1 MHTRK
6 ILFAS
11 LALIAGLVLA
21 ESTAAQ
27 VYPSRQVRILVGF
40 PPGGTSDVVARFM
53 GQWLSERLRQPF
65 IIENRPGAA
74 TNIAME
80 AVTRAPADG
89 YTLVMI
95 SSTNTVNATL
105 YDKLSFNFV
114 RDIAPVAA
122 IIRVPI
128 VLEVNPSVPART
140 VPDLI
145 TYAKAN
151 AGKLSLASPGNGT
164 PAHVAG
170 ELFKMMTGIDMVHV
184 PYRGGAPA
192 VNDLLGGQVQALF
205 TALPDTAA
213 YIKAGTL
220 RVLAVTT
227 ATHLDVLPDV
237 PSLSEFIPGFEASYW
252 LGLGAPKNTPA
263 GIIDKLYNEI
273 NAALADP
280 KMKARLTDLGVTVLA
295 LSPAGIR
302 ALIAQDIEKWG
313 KVIRA
318 ARIKPD

>member
-1 MHTRK
+1 
-6 ILFAS
+6 
-11 LALIAGLVLA
+11 
-21 ESTAAQ
+21 
-27 VYPSRQVRILVGF
+27 
-40 PPGGTSDVVARFM
+40 
-53 GQWLSERLRQPF
+53 
-65 IIENRPGAA
+65 
-74 TNIAME
+74 
-80 AVTRAPADG
+80 
-89 YTLVMI
+89 MI

-114 RDIAPVAA
+114 RDIAPIAA

-170 ELFKMMTGIDMVHV
+170 ELFKMMTGTDMVHV

-213 YIKAGTL
+213 YIKAGSV
-220 RVLAVTT
+220 RALAVTT
-227 ATHLDVLPDV
+227 AIRLEVLSDIPAM
-237 PSLSEFIPGFEASYW
+237 SEFIPAFEAN
-252 LGLGAPKNTPA
+252 L
-263 GIIDKLYNEI
+263 
-273 NAALADP
+273 LAWVGRAQEH
-280 KMKARLTDLGVTVLA
+280 ARGD
-295 LSPAGIR
+295 R
-302 ALIAQDIEKWG
+302 
-313 KVIRA
+313 R
-318 ARIKPD
+318 